1 MKLIDRTVLIRYM
14 EFRGFSC
21 QGLAHRVG
29 CSKAT
34 IGHLRSGHI
43 KGVRS
48 KAWAEAIER
57 ELNAPP
63 GSLFQLDAFRIS
75 EDAA

>member
-14 EFRGFSC
+14 EFRGFTC
-21 QGLAHRVG
+21 KGLADRVG

-43 KGVRS
+43 KGVRDQR
-48 KAWAEAIER
+48 WADAIER

-63 GSLFQLDAFRIS
+63 GSLFQVEAFRVS
-75 EDAA
+75 ENAA